1 MARVFKIL
9 MIILSFNLTYGN
21 VFEILKPL
29 LKRKLI
35 ANIQDFFELRNNISI
50 PIENTC
56 LASYK
61 NLAHVSSEFI
71 QCVANYSR
79 PYHVCQNCLV
89 YYLKLNDAYTLIREV
104 FLNYLSTLLV
114 ILFF

>member
-1 MARVFKIL
+1 MISPFRVLVIF
-9 MIILSFNLTYGN
+9 LSINLACGN
-21 VFEILKPL
+21 LFEILKPL

-35 ANIQDFFELRNNISI
+35 TNIQDFFELRNNISI

-61 NLAHVSSEFI
+61 NLAHVSSQFI

-79 PYHVCQNCLV
+79 PYHVCQNCLAF
-89 YYLKLNDAYTLIREV
+89 YLKLNDAYTLIREV
-104 FLNYLSTLLV
+104 IFY
-114 ILFF
+114 F

>member
-1 MARVFKIL
+1 

>member
-1 MARVFKIL
+1 MEKIFKIL
-9 MIILSFNLTYGN
+9 MIFLSFNLISGN
-21 VFEILKPL
+21 LFEILKPL

-35 ANIQDFFELRNNISI
+35 VNSQDFFELRNNISI

-61 NLAHVSSEFI
+61 NLAQVSSEFI

-89 YYLKLNDAYTLIREV
+89 YYLKLKDAYTLIREV
-104 FLNYLSTLLV
+104 FF
-114 ILFF
+114 I